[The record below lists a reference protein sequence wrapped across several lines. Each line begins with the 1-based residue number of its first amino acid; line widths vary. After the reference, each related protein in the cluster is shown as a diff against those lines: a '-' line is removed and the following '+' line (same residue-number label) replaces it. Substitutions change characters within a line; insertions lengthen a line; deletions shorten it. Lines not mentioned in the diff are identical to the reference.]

1 MPVRSLGGARYFVS
15 FIDDFSR
22 KVHIYVLKSKA
33 EVFDKFVLF
42 KKLIE
47 NQLDLKIKTMRS
59 DNGTEYVNRNFNEF
73 FSQSMA

>member
-42 KKLIE
+42 KKLI
-47 NQLDLKIKTMRS
+47 DLKIKTMRS